1 MQIDVDVT
9 IWSTIETKGPKLNIN
24 MEVDVDVVIWSTT
37 KTKAPNLVTS
47 TTTWPITKIELK
59 TLHH

>member
-9 IWSTIETKGPKLNIN
+9 IWSTIETKGPKLNNIN

-47 TTTWPITKIELK
+47 TTTWPITKI
-59 TLHH
+59 T

>member
-47 TTTWPITKIELK
+47 TTTWPITKI
-59 TLHH
+59 T